1 MLFFIKKIWK
11 LSWPII
17 IGQMSYV
24 LMGIADN
31 IMVGQVNAASVA
43 TVGVCNSIFF
53 TVTIIGIGIFSI
65 LPPLISKSKAEEDY
79 EKCGYLL
86 NNGVLISL
94 WLGLLLMCVTLFLS
108 GNFEW
113 FAQEESVNE
122 LAPAFLR
129 MLGFSAIPM
138 FVFLAAKQFTD
149 GLGFTRESMA
159 LAMGAVVLNIILNY
173 ILIYGHCGFSPMGAL
188 GAGWA
193 TFISRIFMAAGIL
206 LFIFK
211 SKKTMPYRPAN
222 LWLKNRLYHREILKD
237 GIPSG
242 FQYFFEIAAF
252 SVANIFM
259 GMINKEASAAH
270 QIVISFAALTYL
282 FVSGIGIGGSIMV
295 SESLGEKNRH
305 HAYLYGINSIR
316 MAFVIEIITCV
327 LFLVFQKTIPSLYI
341 ENEAVLNY
349 AVPLMVIAAL
359 FQIPDGI
366 QCVSLG
372 VLRGIYDVRWP
383 TVFTLLAYWGVALPL
398 SYYLGF
404 VAGWGAQGI
413 WWGLTIGLITSALL
427 LFFRFYYIA
436 RPEKSL
442 LEEA

>member
-1 MLFFIKKIWK
+1 
-11 LSWPII
+11 
-17 IGQMSYV
+17 MSYV

-108 GNFEW
+108 GNFKW

-222 LWLKNRLYHREILKD
+222 LWLKNRIYHREILKD

-341 ENEAVLNY
+341 ENEAVLHY